1 MTLVELIV
9 FGLATWRI
17 SSMLVDEP
25 GPFRMFIKLRGMF
38 GITHDMDD
46 NVLVVPDGFMPG
58 VLSCIWCTSVWVGLF
73 MTLFYFVPYSFFVA
87 LPLALSAVAI
97 KFASSGSF
105 LNK

>member
-46 NVLVVPDGFMPG
+46 NVLIVPDGFMPG
-58 VLSCIWCTSVWVGLF
+58 VLSCVWCTSVWVGFFWTIMYL
-73 MTLFYFVPYSFFVA
+73 LCNYSLYLAFPF
-87 LPLALSAVAI
+87 ALSAIAI
-97 KFASSGSF
+97 IAQS
-105 LNK
+105 LTINKR